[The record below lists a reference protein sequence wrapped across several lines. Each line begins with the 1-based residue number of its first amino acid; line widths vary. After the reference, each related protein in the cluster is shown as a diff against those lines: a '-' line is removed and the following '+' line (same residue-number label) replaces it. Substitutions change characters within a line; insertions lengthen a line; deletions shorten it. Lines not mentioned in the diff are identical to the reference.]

1 MAAASSPDSAGA
13 PSKGAPARPPLPGG
27 RFAANGSIV
36 GQLVKIALLSLFTA
50 LGVWAVLPLY
60 VAGNWWGIGL
70 VAAVVGLVYYVYL
83 SKRAVPA
90 KYLVPGVVFLL
101 AFQILPVLYT
111 MSTSVTNLSDGHR
124 GDKDQAIAA
133 IEAFS
138 VTRDPD
144 SPEYVLTVATTG
156 DPETGEL
163 VFLLTDAEG
172 NAYAGTD
179 EGLSELG
186 RAEVDP
192 AGKVT
197 DAFGYTLLSPAE
209 VNARSEELQQFA
221 VPTRDGA
228 GIRSS
233 GLSSAFEGSAIRVY
247 DEECDCMTDNET
259 GVVYTADNDR
269 GAFYNEDG
277 QRLAQGWQVNV
288 GLDNFAR
295 FLLNPTFASS
305 FFGIL
310 LWNITF
316 AVAVTGLVFV
326 VGLAIAMTLHVPRMR
341 GKTFYRILVILPYA
355 MSSLAMY
362 LLWRDM
368 FNTDFGLF
376 NRMLGLQV
384 DWLGDVW
391 TARAAVILTNVWLG
405 YPYMFLVATGALQA
419 SATVSGKPRH
429 LAVSADGQTLY
440 VTNFVTPRLPG
451 EDTQLLLVIDQFE
464 ELFSMVGDPHLSR
477 LFLDSLTA
485 VASDP
490 RGHVRVVITLR
501 ADFFDRPLEFHG
513 FGSLMEA
520 GLVPV
525 TMPSED
531 GLALAVSRPA
541 RLVGLELEPGLIA
554 EIVRDVEG
562 QPGGLP
568 LMQHALTELAHRR
581 RGRLLTF
588 EAYAHSGGV
597 TGALGNRAEEVF
609 VSLNDAEQRAAEQV
623 FLRLITVD
631 ETTEDAGPPA
641 AGGSLRIRVGAVGE
655 QTALSGIMRMVEAA
669 QASVTRHWWQ
679 CFGLFLLAWLV
690 GSLGLLACGVG
701 IFLTLP
707 VAVGAVVCAYETIF
721 GSPAA
726 REDSHGS

>member
-1 MAAASSPDSAGA
+1 MASSSPDSAGA
-13 PSKGAPARPPLPGG
+13 PSQGAPARPPLPGG

-50 LGVWAVLPLY
+50 FGVWAVLPLY

-70 VAAVVGLVYYVYL
+70 VVAVVGLVYYVYL
-83 SKRAVPA
+83 SKRTVPA

-101 AFQILPVLYT
+101 AFQIIPVLYT

-124 GDKDQAIAA
+124 GDKDRAIAA

-156 DPETGEL
+156 DPDTGEL
-163 VFLLTDAEG
+163 VFLLTDSEG

-186 RAEVDP
+186 GADVDQ

-209 VNARSEELQQFA
+209 VNARSDELQEFA

-247 DEECDCMTDNET
+247 DEACDCITDTET
-259 GVVYTADNDR
+259 GEVYTADNDR

-326 VGLAIAMTLHVPRMR
+326 VGLAVAMTLHVPRMR

-419 SATVSGKPRH
+419 IPRELGQAAQIDGAGPWQAFRHVTLPLLMVAMTPILIATFAFNFNNFNAVWLITRGGPFSPDNPTAGGTDLLITYTYRLAFSEATAQYGYAAALSVMIFLIVSVISI
-429 LAVSADGQTLY
+429 VS
-440 VTNFVTPRLPG
+440 
-451 EDTQLLLVIDQFE
+451 
-464 ELFSMVGDPHLSR
+464 LSR
-477 LFLDSLTA
+477 SKALKE
-485 VASDP
+485 V
-490 RGHVRVVITLR
+490 
-501 ADFFDRPLEFHG
+501 DR
-513 FGSLMEA
+513 
-520 GLVPV
+520 
-525 TMPSED
+525 
-531 GLALAVSRPA
+531 
-541 RLVGLELEPGLIA
+541 
-554 EIVRDVEG
+554 
-562 QPGGLP
+562 
-568 LMQHALTELAHRR
+568 
-581 RGRLLTF
+581 
-588 EAYAHSGGV
+588 
-597 TGALGNRAEEVF
+597 
-609 VSLNDAEQRAAEQV
+609 
-623 FLRLITVD
+623 
-631 ETTEDAGPPA
+631 
-641 AGGSLRIRVGAVGE
+641 
-655 QTALSGIMRMVEAA
+655 
-669 QASVTRHWWQ
+669 
-679 CFGLFLLAWLV
+679 
-690 GSLGLLACGVG
+690 
-701 IFLTLP
+701 
-707 VAVGAVVCAYETIF
+707 
-721 GSPAA
+721 
-726 REDSHGS
+726 